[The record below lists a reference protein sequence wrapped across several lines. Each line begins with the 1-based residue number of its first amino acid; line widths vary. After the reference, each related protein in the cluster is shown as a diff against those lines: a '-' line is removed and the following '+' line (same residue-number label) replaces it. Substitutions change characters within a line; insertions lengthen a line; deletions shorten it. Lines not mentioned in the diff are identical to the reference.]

1 MRKDPWA
8 ASSARLAKRST
19 HCFCPSGKNIVLSPT
34 IIPHLAGYRVIILIA
49 LQQQQLGT
57 VQKGNNT
64 HGKCPCLHFQ
74 EARRFVISKIVMC
87 RLCRLDGLCLAEAEQ
102 HWLFD
107 VLIYSDDIVSSS
119 KNQPNKKRLVSKQ
132 QFHFSVSG
140 LILVKSSSNHDDDCC
155 VTYHK
160 RSYPENKTTSKKSD
174 IQILCRDKHWRKKRV
189 ASSTPLWL
197 RLISRRHLGPHLAAA
212 GSRVQWHWLRKIYC
226 NFSRYN
232 PSPRF
237 MVAPRHVVGFAV

>member
-1 MRKDPWA
+1 MFTFPR
-8 ASSARLAKRST
+8 SSTFCDFEDCDVST
-19 HCFCPSGKNIVLSPT
+19 LST
-34 IIPHLAGYRVIILIA
+34 RRA
-49 LQQQQLGT
+49 LPRQSSTDCLTFWFIQTTSSLH
-57 VQKGNNT
+57 QKT
-64 HGKCPCLHFQ
+64 
-74 EARRFVISKIVMC
+74 
-87 RLCRLDGLCLAEAEQ
+87 
-102 HWLFD
+102 
-107 VLIYSDDIVSSS
+107 
-119 KNQPNKKRLVSKQ
+119 NQTKKRLVSKQ

-226 NFSRYN
+226 NSSRYN